1 MTAIS
6 WLVSVHTIFGPH
18 CFQCVSLLKL
28 AYSIFNDVGHEVV
41 VVVVVVAAIVVV
53 FVVAVIV
60 VLSEAG

>member
-18 CFQCVSLLKL
+18 CFQRVSLLKL

-41 VVVVVVAAIVVV
+41 VVVVVVAIVVV

>member
-18 CFQCVSLLKL
+18 CFQRVSLLKL

-41 VVVVVVAAIVVV
+41 VVAVVAIVVV

>member
-41 VVVVVVAAIVVV
+41 VVAVVAIVVV

>member
-6 WLVSVHTIFGPH
+6 WHVSVHTIFGPH
-18 CFQCVSLLKL
+18 CFQRVSLLKL

-41 VVVVVVAAIVVV
+41 VVVAIVVV